1 MNIKTK
7 QVKYIYIYSLDSFAV
22 LVNLKR
28 VFFVWFGV
36 SFVLKLSLIVYHDS
50 IIKLNNEYVELQY
63 HTDVDI
69 EVLYL

>member
-28 VFFVWFGV
+28 FFFVWFGV
-36 SFVLKLSLIVYHDS
+36 SFVLKLSLMVYHDS

>member
-28 VFFVWFGV
+28 FFLVWFGV
-36 SFVLKLSLIVYHDS
+36 SFVLKLSLMVYHDS